1 MEIAIG
7 VIGGLSLFIFGMN
20 YMGIALQKTAG
31 SKLKQ
36 ILAAL
41 TSKRIMG
48 VFVGALVTV
57 IVQSSSATTVM
68 TVGFVNA
75 GLMNLNQAIGVIMGA
90 NIGTTV
96 TAQLVAFKLTD
107 IAPLI
112 IGLGMVLYLVSKK
125 KKKKDLAEIF
135 IGFGILFLGMSLMK
149 EAIEP
154 LENSQIFIDIISN
167 FNNPLIGI
175 LAGFGITA
183 LLQSSSAT
191 TGLLLA
197 VAGSGLITVEMAF
210 PIVFGQNIGTCVT
223 AMISSIGA
231 NKTAR
236 RAAVMHLLFNVI
248 GTAVFLIILRKPIEM
263 LVFKISPTGIE
274 RQIANA
280 HTLFNIINVAIMYP
294 FAGLLVKASQNI
306 IRGEDIAEIG
316 KLKYIDERLIATP
329 SIALTQASK
338 EVLSMGKL
346 VERQFM
352 TAEDALINKDES
364 LAMEVFEIEQQ
375 VNDLN
380 KGILEF
386 LVKVNKASLT
396 NAEKDIVST
405 IMNVINDIERV
416 GDHSDNIGE
425 LAIYSV
431 ENNIVFSDKAKGE
444 LKEMFSLSHEMYKVA
459 LKTFKTANYE
469 TGLEVLKKENVL
481 NKMEKEMRD
490 NHIGRLNKNVCLP
503 NSGIVFLDCI
513 SNLERVG
520 DHSTNIA
527 QMIISVVNKMNYSEL
542 EEIKSR
548 NEEA

>member
-41 TSKRIMG
+41 TNKRIMG
-48 VFVGALVTV
+48 VFVGAVVTM

-96 TAQLVAFKLTD
+96 TAQLVAFKLTEA
-107 IAPLI
+107 APLI
-112 IGLGMVLYLVSKK
+112 IGAGMVLYLVSKK
-125 KKKKDLAEIF
+125 KKRKDIAEIF
-135 IGFGILFLGMSLMK
+135 IGFGILFLGMALMK

-154 LENSQIFIDIISN
+154 LEDSQIFIDIISN
-167 FNNPLIGI
+167 FNNPFIGI

-236 RAAVMHLLFNVI
+236 RAAVMHLLFNLI
-248 GTAVFLIILRKPIEM
+248 GTAIFLIVLRKPVQT
-263 LVFKISPTGIE
+263 LVFMITPTGIE

-294 FAGLLVKASQNI
+294 FANQIVKASKKI
-306 IRGEDIAEIG
+306 IRGEDMPKVG
-316 KLKYIDERLIATP
+316 QLKYIDNRLIATP

-346 VERQFM
+346 VEKQFV
-352 TAEDALINKDES
+352 TAQDALLNRDES
-364 LAMEVFEIEQQ
+364 LALEVFDIEKR
-375 VNDLN
+375 VNDIN
-380 KGILEF
+380 RGILEF

-396 NAEKDIVST
+396 NTEKDIVST

-416 GDHSDNIGE
+416 GDHADNIGE
-425 LAIYSV
+425 LAIYNV
-431 ENNIVFSDKAKGE
+431 ENDVTFSEKAKNE
-444 LKEMFSLSHEMYKVA
+444 LKEMFDLAHDMYKTS
-459 LKTFKTANYE
+459 LLSFKTANYE
-469 TGLEVLKKENVL
+469 IGLEVLKKESTL
-481 NKMEKEMRD
+481 NKMEKEHRR
-490 NHIGRLNKNVCLP
+490 NHIDRLNENICLP
-503 NSGIVFLDCI
+503 QSGIIFLDCI

-527 QMIISVVNKMNYSEL
+527 QLIINVVNKMNYSDL
-542 EEIKSR
+542 EELRES
-548 NEEA
+548 EE

>member
-96 TAQLVAFKLTD
+96 TAQLVAFKLTE

-112 IGLGMVLYLVSKK
+112 IGAGMVLYLVSKK

-135 IGFGILFLGMSLMK
+135 IGFGILFLGMALMK

-154 LENSQIFIDIISN
+154 LQNSQIFVDIISN
-167 FNNPLIGI
+167 FKNPFIGI

-236 RAAVMHLLFNVI
+236 RAAVMHLLFNLV
-248 GTAVFLIILRKPIEM
+248 GTLIFLIFLRKPVET
-263 LVFKISPTGIE
+263 LVFMITPTGIE

-280 HTLFNIINVAIMYP
+280 HTLFNIINVVIMYP
-294 FAGLLVKASQNI
+294 FANLIVKASKKI
-306 IRGEDIAEIG
+306 IKGEDIPKLG
-316 KLKYIDERLIATP
+316 QLKYIDNRLIATP

-346 VERQFM
+346 VEKQFV
-352 TAEDALINKDES
+352 TAEDALINNDEA
-364 LAMEVFEIEQQ
+364 LAMEVFDMEKRI
-375 VNDLN
+375 NDLN
-380 KGILEF
+380 RGILEF

-396 NAEKDIVST
+396 NSEKDIVST
-405 IMNVINDIERV
+405 IMNIINDIERV
-416 GDHSDNIGE
+416 GDHADNIGE
-425 LAIYSV
+425 LAIYNV
-431 ENNIVFSDKAKGE
+431 ENDVVFSVKAKNE
-444 LKEMFSLSHEMYKVA
+444 LKEMFGLAHDMYKTS
-459 LKTFKTANYE
+459 LLSFKTADYE
-469 TGLEVLKKENVL
+469 IALDVLKKENIL
-481 NKMEKEMRD
+481 NKMEKEHRK
-490 NHIGRLNKNVCLP
+490 NHIGRLNQNICLP
-503 NSGIVFLDCI
+503 QSGIIFLDCI

-520 DHSTNIA
+520 DHSTNMA
-527 QMIISVVNKMNYSEL
+527 QLIINVVNKINYSDL
-542 EEIKSR
+542 EELRES
-548 NEEA
+548 EE

>member
-7 VIGGLSLFIFGMN
+7 VIGGLSLFIFGMT
-20 YMGIALQKTAG
+20 YMGNALQKTAG

-41 TSKRIMG
+41 TNKRIMG
-48 VFVGALVTV
+48 VFVGAVVTM

-107 IAPLI
+107 AAPLI
-112 IGLGMVLYLVSKK
+112 IGAGMVLYLIGKK
-125 KKKKDLAEIF
+125 KKTKDVAEIF
-135 IGFGILFLGMSLMK
+135 IGFGILFLGMALMK

-154 LENSQIFIDIISN
+154 LEESQIFIDILSN

-210 PIVFGQNIGTCVT
+210 PIIFGQNIGTCVT

-236 RAAVMHLLFNVI
+236 RAAVMHLLFNLI
-248 GTAVFLIILRKPIEM
+248 GTAIFLIVLRKPVES
-263 LVFKISPTGIE
+263 LVFMITPTGIE

-280 HTLFNIINVAIMYP
+280 HTLFNVINVAIMYP
-294 FAGLLVKASQNI
+294 FANQIVKASKRI
-306 IRGEDIAEIG
+306 IRGEDIPKVG
-316 KLKYIDERLIATP
+316 QLKYIDNRLIATP

-346 VERQFM
+346 VEKQFV
-352 TAEDALINKDES
+352 TAEDALLNGDES
-364 LAMEVFEIEQQ
+364 LALEVFDMEKRI
-375 VNDLN
+375 NDLN
-380 KGILEF
+380 RGILEF

-416 GDHSDNIGE
+416 GDHADNIGE
-425 LAIYSV
+425 LAIYNI
-431 ENNIVFSDKAKGE
+431 ENEVGFSEKAKSE
-444 LKEMFSLSHEMYKVA
+444 LKEMFDLAHDMYKTS
-459 LKTFKTANYE
+459 LLSFKTANYE
-469 TGLEVLKKENVL
+469 IGLEVLKKENLL
-481 NKMEKEMRD
+481 NKMEKEHRS
-490 NHIGRLNKNVCLP
+490 NHIDRLNENICLP
-503 NSGIVFLDCI
+503 QSGIIFLDCI
-513 SNLERVG
+513 SNLERIG

-527 QMIISVVNKMNYSEL
+527 QLIINVVNKMNYSDL
-542 EEIKSR
+542 EELRES
-548 NEEA
+548 EE

>member
-41 TSKRIMG
+41 TNKRIMG
-48 VFVGALVTV
+48 VFVGAVVTM

-96 TAQLVAFKLTD
+96 TAQLVAFKLTEA
-107 IAPLI
+107 APLI
-112 IGLGMVLYLVSKK
+112 IGAGMALYLISKK
-125 KKKKDLAEIF
+125 KKRKDLAEIF
-135 IGFGILFLGMSLMK
+135 IGFGILFLGMALMK

-154 LENSQIFIDIISN
+154 LEESQIFIDIISN
-167 FNNPLIGI
+167 FKNPLIGI

-236 RAAVMHLLFNVI
+236 RAAVMHLLFNLI
-248 GTAVFLIILRKPIEM
+248 GTAIFLVLLRKPVET
-263 LVFKISPTGIE
+263 LVFMITPTGIE

-294 FAGLLVKASQNI
+294 FANQIVKASKKI
-306 IRGEDIAEIG
+306 IRGEDLPKVG
-316 KLKYIDERLIATP
+316 QLKYIDNRLIATP

-346 VERQFM
+346 VEKQFV
-352 TAEDALINKDES
+352 TAQDALINGDES
-364 LAMEVFEIEQQ
+364 LALEVFDIEKR

-380 KGILEF
+380 RGILEF

-416 GDHSDNIGE
+416 GDHADNIGE
-425 LAIYSV
+425 LAIYNV
-431 ENNIVFSDKAKGE
+431 ENEVTFSEKAKNE
-444 LKEMFSLSHEMYKVA
+444 LKEMFDLAHDMYKTS
-459 LKTFKTANYE
+459 LLSFKTANYE
-469 TGLEVLKKENVL
+469 IGLEVLKKESTL
-481 NKMEKEMRD
+481 NKMEKEHRS
-490 NHIGRLNKNVCLP
+490 NHIDRLNDNICLP
-503 NSGIVFLDCI
+503 QSGIIFLDCI

-527 QMIISVVNKMNYSEL
+527 QLIINVVNKMNYSDL
-542 EEIKSR
+542 EELRES
-548 NEEA
+548 EE

>member
-7 VIGGLSLFIFGMN
+7 VIGGLSLFIFGMT
-20 YMGIALQKTAG
+20 YMGNALQKTAG

-41 TSKRIMG
+41 TNKRIMG
-48 VFVGALVTV
+48 VFVGAVVTM

-107 IAPLI
+107 AAPLI
-112 IGLGMVLYLVSKK
+112 IGAGMVLYLIGKK
-125 KKKKDLAEIF
+125 KKTKDVAEIF
-135 IGFGILFLGMSLMK
+135 IGFGILFLGMALMK

-154 LENSQIFIDIISN
+154 LEESQIFIDILSN

-210 PIVFGQNIGTCVT
+210 PIIFGQNIGTCVT

-236 RAAVMHLLFNVI
+236 RAAVMHLLFNLI
-248 GTAVFLIILRKPIEM
+248 GTAIFLIVLRKPVES
-263 LVFKISPTGIE
+263 LVFMITPTGIE

-280 HTLFNIINVAIMYP
+280 HTLFNVINVAIMYP
-294 FAGLLVKASQNI
+294 FANQIVKASKRI
-306 IRGEDIAEIG
+306 IRGEDLPKEG
-316 KLKYIDERLIATP
+316 QLKYIDNRLIATP

-346 VERQFM
+346 VEKQFV
-352 TAEDALINKDES
+352 TAEDALLNGDES
-364 LAMEVFEIEQQ
+364 LALEVFEMEKRI
-375 VNDLN
+375 NDLN
-380 KGILEF
+380 RGILEF

-416 GDHSDNIGE
+416 GDHADNIGE
-425 LAIYSV
+425 LAIYNV
-431 ENNIVFSDKAKGE
+431 ENEVGFSEKAKSE
-444 LKEMFSLSHEMYKVA
+444 LKEMFDLAHDMYKTS
-459 LKTFKTANYE
+459 LLSFKTANYE
-469 TGLEVLKKENVL
+469 IGLEVLKKENLL
-481 NKMEKEMRD
+481 NKMEKEHRS
-490 NHIGRLNKNVCLP
+490 NHIDRLNENICLP
-503 NSGIVFLDCI
+503 QSGIIFLDCI
-513 SNLERVG
+513 SNLERIG

-527 QMIISVVNKMNYSEL
+527 QLIINVVNKMNYSDL
-542 EEIKSR
+542 EELRES
-548 NEEA
+548 EE

>member
-7 VIGGLSLFIFGMN
+7 VIGGLSLFIFGMT
-20 YMGIALQKTAG
+20 YMGNALQKTAG

-41 TSKRIMG
+41 TNKRIMG
-48 VFVGALVTV
+48 VFVGAVVTM

-90 NIGTTV
+90 NIGTTI
-96 TAQLVAFKLTD
+96 TAQLVAFKLTEA
-107 IAPLI
+107 APLI
-112 IGLGMVLYLVSKK
+112 IAAGMTLYLISKK
-125 KKKKDLAEIF
+125 KKRKDLAEIF
-135 IGFGILFLGMSLMK
+135 IGFGILFLGMALMK

-154 LENSQIFIDIISN
+154 LEESQIFIDIISN

-197 VAGSGLITVEMAF
+197 VAGSGLITVDMAF
-210 PIVFGQNIGTCVT
+210 PIIFGQNIGTCVT

-236 RAAVMHLLFNVI
+236 RAAVMHLLFNLI
-248 GTAVFLIILRKPIEM
+248 GTAIFLIVLRKPVET
-263 LVFKISPTGIE
+263 LVFMITPTGIE

-294 FAGLLVKASQNI
+294 FANQIVKASKKI
-306 IRGEDIAEIG
+306 IRGEDLPKVGE
-316 KLKYIDERLIATP
+316 LKYIDSRLIATP

-346 VERQFM
+346 VEKQFV
-352 TAEDALINKDES
+352 TAEDALLNGDET
-364 LAMEVFEIEQQ
+364 LALEVFDMEKRI
-375 VNDLN
+375 NDLN
-380 KGILEF
+380 RGILEF

-396 NAEKDIVST
+396 NSEKDVVST

-416 GDHSDNIGE
+416 GDHADNIGE
-425 LAIYSV
+425 LAMYNV
-431 ENNIVFSDKAKGE
+431 ENDVVFSEKAKNE
-444 LKEMFSLSHEMYKVA
+444 LKEMFDLAHDMYKTS
-459 LKTFKTANYE
+459 LLSFKTANYE
-469 TGLEVLKKENVL
+469 IGLEVLKKESTL
-481 NKMEKEMRD
+481 NKMEKEHRS
-490 NHIGRLNKNVCLP
+490 NHIDRLNQNICLP
-503 NSGIVFLDCI
+503 QSGIIFLDCI

-527 QMIISVVNKMNYSEL
+527 ELIINVVNKMNYSDL
-542 EEIKSR
+542 EELRES
-548 NEEA
+548 EE

>member
-112 IGLGMVLYLVSKK
+112 IGIGMVLYLVSKK

-135 IGFGILFLGMSLMK
+135 IGFGILFLGMALMK

-154 LENSQIFIDIISN
+154 LQNSQIFVDIISN
-167 FNNPLIGI
+167 FKNPFIGI

-236 RAAVMHLLFNVI
+236 RAAVMHLLFNLVGTVI
-248 GTAVFLIILRKPIEM
+248 FLIFLRKPVET
-263 LVFKISPTGIE
+263 LVFMITPSGIE

-280 HTLFNIINVAIMYP
+280 HTLFNIINVVIMYP
-294 FAGLLVKASQNI
+294 FANLIVKASKKI
-306 IRGEDIAEIG
+306 IKGEDIPKLG
-316 KLKYIDERLIATP
+316 QLKYIDNRLIATP

-346 VERQFM
+346 VEKQFV
-352 TAEDALINKDES
+352 TAEDALINNDEA
-364 LAMEVFEIEQQ
+364 LAMEVFEMEKRI
-375 VNDLN
+375 NDLN
-380 KGILEF
+380 RSILEF

-396 NAEKDIVST
+396 NSEKDVVST

-416 GDHSDNIGE
+416 GDHADNIGE
-425 LAIYSV
+425 LAIYNV
-431 ENNIVFSDKAKGE
+431 ENDVSFSVKAKNE
-444 LKEMFSLSHEMYKVA
+444 LKEMFDLAHEMYKTS
-459 LKTFKTANYE
+459 LLSFKTADYE
-469 TGLEVLKKENVL
+469 IALDVLKKENIL
-481 NKMEKEMRD
+481 NKMEKEHRK
-490 NHIGRLNKNVCLP
+490 NHIGRLNQNICLP
-503 NSGIVFLDCI
+503 QSGIIFLDCI

-520 DHSTNIA
+520 DHSTNMA
-527 QMIISVVNKMNYSEL
+527 QLIINVVNKINYSDL
-542 EEIKSR
+542 EELRES
-548 NEEA
+548 EE

>member
-7 VIGGLSLFIFGMN
+7 VIGGLSLFIFGMT
-20 YMGIALQKTAG
+20 YMGNALQKTAG

-41 TSKRIMG
+41 TNKRIMG
-48 VFVGALVTV
+48 VFVGAVVTM

-107 IAPLI
+107 AAPLI
-112 IGLGMVLYLVSKK
+112 IGAGMVLYLIGKK
-125 KKKKDLAEIF
+125 KKTKDVAEIF
-135 IGFGILFLGMSLMK
+135 IGFGILFLGMALMK

-154 LENSQIFIDIISN
+154 LEESQIFIDILSN

-210 PIVFGQNIGTCVT
+210 AIIFGQNIGTCVT

-236 RAAVMHLLFNVI
+236 RAAVMHLLFNLI
-248 GTAVFLIILRKPIEM
+248 GTAIFLIVLRKPVES
-263 LVFKISPTGIE
+263 LVFMITPTGIE

-280 HTLFNIINVAIMYP
+280 HTLFNVINVAIMYP
-294 FAGLLVKASQNI
+294 FANQIVKASKRI
-306 IRGEDIAEIG
+306 IRGEDLPKEG
-316 KLKYIDERLIATP
+316 QLKYIDNRLIATP

-346 VERQFM
+346 VEKQFV
-352 TAEDALINKDES
+352 TAEDALLNGDES
-364 LAMEVFEIEQQ
+364 LALEVFEMEKRI
-375 VNDLN
+375 NDLN
-380 KGILEF
+380 RGILEF

-416 GDHSDNIGE
+416 GDHADNIGE
-425 LAIYSV
+425 LAIYNV
-431 ENNIVFSDKAKGE
+431 ENEVGFSEKAKSE
-444 LKEMFSLSHEMYKVA
+444 LKEMFDLAHDMYKTS
-459 LKTFKTANYE
+459 LLSFKTANYE
-469 TGLEVLKKENVL
+469 IGLEVLKKENLL
-481 NKMEKEMRD
+481 NKMEKEHRS
-490 NHIGRLNKNVCLP
+490 NHIDRLNENICLP
-503 NSGIVFLDCI
+503 QSGIIFLDCI
-513 SNLERVG
+513 SNLERIG

-527 QMIISVVNKMNYSEL
+527 QLIINVVNKMNYSDL
-542 EEIKSR
+542 EELRES
-548 NEEA
+548 EE

>member
-41 TSKRIMG
+41 TNKRIMG
-48 VFVGALVTV
+48 VFVGAVVTM

-112 IGLGMVLYLVSKK
+112 IGVGMVLYLVSKK

-231 NKTAR
+231 SKTAR
-236 RAAVMHLLFNVI
+236 RAAVMHLLFNLV
-248 GTAVFLIILRKPIEM
+248 GTALFLIFLRKPVET
-263 LVFKISPTGIE
+263 LVFMITPAGIE

-280 HTLFNIINVAIMYP
+280 HTLFNIVNVVIMYP
-294 FAGLLVKASQNI
+294 FANLIVKASKRI
-306 IRGEDIAEIG
+306 IKGEDVPKLG
-316 KLKYIDERLIATP
+316 QLKYIDNRLIATP

-346 VERQFM
+346 VEKQFV
-352 TAEDALINKDES
+352 TAEDALINNDEE
-364 LAMEVFEIEQQ
+364 LAMEVFDMEKRI
-375 VNDLN
+375 NDLN
-380 KGILEF
+380 RGILEF

-396 NAEKDIVST
+396 NSEKDVVST

-416 GDHSDNIGE
+416 GDHADNIGE
-425 LAIYSV
+425 LAIYNV
-431 ENNIVFSDKAKGE
+431 ENDVSFSDRAKNE
-444 LKEMFSLSHEMYKVA
+444 LKEMFGLAHDMYKTS
-459 LKTFKTANYE
+459 LLSFKTANYE
-469 TGLEVLKKENVL
+469 IALEVLKKENTL
-481 NKMEKEMRD
+481 NKMEKEHRK
-490 NHIGRLNKNVCLP
+490 NHIGRLNENICLP
-503 NSGIVFLDCI
+503 QSGIIFLDCI

-520 DHSTNIA
+520 DHSTNMA
-527 QMIISVVNKMNYSEL
+527 QLIINVVNKINYSDL
-542 EEIKSR
+542 EELRES
-548 NEEA
+548 EE

>member
-41 TSKRIMG
+41 TNKRIMG
-48 VFVGALVTV
+48 VFVGAVVTM

-112 IGLGMVLYLVSKK
+112 IGVGMVLYLVSKK

-236 RAAVMHLLFNVI
+236 RAAVMHLLFNLV
-248 GTAVFLIILRKPIEM
+248 GTALFLIFLRKPVET
-263 LVFKISPTGIE
+263 LVFMITPAGIE

-280 HTLFNIINVAIMYP
+280 HTLFNIVNVVIMYP
-294 FAGLLVKASQNI
+294 FANLIVKASKRI
-306 IRGEDIAEIG
+306 IKGEDVPKLG
-316 KLKYIDERLIATP
+316 QLKYIDNRLIATP

-346 VERQFM
+346 VEKQFV
-352 TAEDALINKDES
+352 TAEDALINNDEE
-364 LAMEVFEIEQQ
+364 LAMEVFDMEKRI
-375 VNDLN
+375 NDLN
-380 KGILEF
+380 RGILEF

-396 NAEKDIVST
+396 NSEKDIVST

-416 GDHSDNIGE
+416 GDHADNIGE
-425 LAIYSV
+425 LAIYNV
-431 ENNIVFSDKAKGE
+431 ENDVSFSDRAKNE
-444 LKEMFSLSHEMYKVA
+444 LKEMFGLAHDMYKTS
-459 LKTFKTANYE
+459 LLSFKTANYE
-469 TGLEVLKKENVL
+469 IALEVLKKENTL
-481 NKMEKEMRD
+481 NKMEKEHRK
-490 NHIGRLNKNVCLP
+490 NHIGRLNENICLP
-503 NSGIVFLDCI
+503 QSGIIFLDCI

-520 DHSTNIA
+520 DHSTNMA
-527 QMIISVVNKMNYSEL
+527 QLIINVVNKINYSDL
-542 EEIKSR
+542 EELRES
-548 NEEA
+548 EE

>member
-7 VIGGLSLFIFGMN
+7 VIGGLSLFIFGMT
-20 YMGIALQKTAG
+20 YMGNALQKTAG
-31 SKLKQ
+31 SKLKN

-41 TSKRIMG
+41 TNKRIMG
-48 VFVGALVTV
+48 VFVGAVVTM

-107 IAPLI
+107 AAPLI
-112 IGLGMVLYLVSKK
+112 IGAGMVLYLIGKK
-125 KKKKDLAEIF
+125 KKTKDVAEIF
-135 IGFGILFLGMSLMK
+135 IGFGILFLGMALMK

-154 LENSQIFIDIISN
+154 LEESQIFIDILSN

-210 PIVFGQNIGTCVT
+210 PIIFGQNIGTCVT

-236 RAAVMHLLFNVI
+236 RAAVMHLLFNLI
-248 GTAVFLIILRKPIEM
+248 GTAIFLIVLRKPVEN
-263 LVFKISPTGIE
+263 LVFMITPTGIE

-280 HTLFNIINVAIMYP
+280 HTLFNVINVAIMYP
-294 FAGLLVKASQNI
+294 FANQIVKASKRI
-306 IRGEDIAEIG
+306 IRGEDLPKEG
-316 KLKYIDERLIATP
+316 QLKYIDNRLIATP

-346 VERQFM
+346 VEKQFV
-352 TAEDALINKDES
+352 TAEDALLNGDES
-364 LAMEVFEIEQQ
+364 LALEVFEMEKRI
-375 VNDLN
+375 NDLN
-380 KGILEF
+380 RGILEF

-416 GDHSDNIGE
+416 GDHADNIGE
-425 LAIYSV
+425 LAIYNV
-431 ENNIVFSDKAKGE
+431 ENEVGFSEKAKSE
-444 LKEMFSLSHEMYKVA
+444 LKEMFDLAHDMYKTS
-459 LKTFKTANYE
+459 LLSFKTANYE
-469 TGLEVLKKENVL
+469 IGLEVLKKENLL
-481 NKMEKEMRD
+481 NKMEKEHRS
-490 NHIGRLNKNVCLP
+490 NHIDRLNENICLP
-503 NSGIVFLDCI
+503 QSGIIFLDCI
-513 SNLERVG
+513 SNLERIG

-527 QMIISVVNKMNYSEL
+527 QLIINVVNKMNYSDL
-542 EEIKSR
+542 EELRES
-548 NEEA
+548 EE

>member
-7 VIGGLSLFIFGMN
+7 VIGGLSLFIFGMT
-20 YMGIALQKTAG
+20 YMGNALQKTAG

-41 TSKRIMG
+41 TNKRIMG
-48 VFVGALVTV
+48 VFVGAVVTM

-107 IAPLI
+107 AAPLI
-112 IGLGMVLYLVSKK
+112 IGAGMVLYLIGKK
-125 KKKKDLAEIF
+125 KKTKDVAEIF
-135 IGFGILFLGMSLMK
+135 IGFGILFLGMALMK

-154 LENSQIFIDIISN
+154 LEESQIFIDILSN

-210 PIVFGQNIGTCVT
+210 PIIFGQNIGTCVT

-236 RAAVMHLLFNVI
+236 RAAVMHLLFNLI
-248 GTAVFLIILRKPIEM
+248 GTAIFLIVLRKPVES
-263 LVFKISPTGIE
+263 LVFMITPTGIE

-280 HTLFNIINVAIMYP
+280 HTLFNVINVAIMYP
-294 FAGLLVKASQNI
+294 FANQIVKASKRI
-306 IRGEDIAEIG
+306 IRGEDLPKEG
-316 KLKYIDERLIATP
+316 QLKYIDNRLIATP

-346 VERQFM
+346 VEKQFV
-352 TAEDALINKDES
+352 TAEDALLNGDES
-364 LAMEVFEIEQQ
+364 LALEVFEMEKRI
-375 VNDLN
+375 NDLN
-380 KGILEF
+380 RGILEF

-416 GDHSDNIGE
+416 GDHADNIGE
-425 LAIYSV
+425 LAIYNV
-431 ENNIVFSDKAKGE
+431 ENEVGFSEKAKSE
-444 LKEMFSLSHEMYKVA
+444 LKEMFDLAHDMYKTS
-459 LKTFKTANYE
+459 LLSFKTANYE
-469 TGLEVLKKENVL
+469 IGLEVLKKENLL
-481 NKMEKEMRD
+481 NKMEKEHRS
-490 NHIGRLNKNVCLP
+490 NHIDRLNENICLP
-503 NSGIVFLDCI
+503 QSGIIFLDCI
-513 SNLERVG
+513 SNLERIG
-520 DHSTNIA
+520 DHSTNVA
-527 QMIISVVNKMNYSEL
+527 QLIINVVNKMNYSDL
-542 EEIKSR
+542 EELRES
-548 NEEA
+548 EE

>member
-7 VIGGLSLFIFGMN
+7 VIGGLSLFIFGMT
-20 YMGIALQKTAG
+20 YMGNALQKTAG

-41 TSKRIMG
+41 TNKRIMG
-48 VFVGALVTV
+48 VFVGAVVTM

-107 IAPLI
+107 AAPLI
-112 IGLGMVLYLVSKK
+112 IGAGMVLYLIGKK
-125 KKKKDLAEIF
+125 KKTKDVAEIF
-135 IGFGILFLGMSLMK
+135 IGFGILFLGMALMK

-154 LENSQIFIDIISN
+154 LEESQIFIDILSN

-210 PIVFGQNIGTCVT
+210 PIIFGQNIGTCVT

-236 RAAVMHLLFNVI
+236 RAAVMHLLFNLI
-248 GTAVFLIILRKPIEM
+248 GTAIFLIVLRKPVESI
-263 LVFKISPTGIE
+263 VFMITPTGIE

-280 HTLFNIINVAIMYP
+280 HTLFNVINVAIMYP
-294 FAGLLVKASQNI
+294 FANQIVKASKRI
-306 IRGEDIAEIG
+306 IRGEDIPKVG
-316 KLKYIDERLIATP
+316 QLKYIDNRLIATP

-346 VERQFM
+346 VEKQFV
-352 TAEDALINKDES
+352 TAEDALLNGDES
-364 LAMEVFEIEQQ
+364 LALEVFDMEKRI
-375 VNDLN
+375 NDLN
-380 KGILEF
+380 RGILEF

-416 GDHSDNIGE
+416 GDHADNIGE
-425 LAIYSV
+425 LAIYNV
-431 ENNIVFSDKAKGE
+431 ENEVGFSEKAKSE
-444 LKEMFSLSHEMYKVA
+444 LKEMFDLAHDMYKTS
-459 LKTFKTANYE
+459 LLSFKTANYE
-469 TGLEVLKKENVL
+469 IGLEVLKKENLL
-481 NKMEKEMRD
+481 NKMEKEHRS
-490 NHIGRLNKNVCLP
+490 NHIDRLNENICLP
-503 NSGIVFLDCI
+503 QSGIIFLDCI
-513 SNLERVG
+513 SNLERIG

-527 QMIISVVNKMNYSEL
+527 QLIIRVVNKMNYSDL
-542 EEIKSR
+542 EELRES
-548 NEEA
+548 EE

>member
-7 VIGGLSLFIFGMN
+7 VIGGLSLFIFGMT
-20 YMGIALQKTAG
+20 YMGNALQKTAG

-41 TSKRIMG
+41 TNKRIMG
-48 VFVGALVTV
+48 VFVGAVVTM

-107 IAPLI
+107 AAPLI
-112 IGLGMVLYLVSKK
+112 IGAGMVLYLIGKK
-125 KKKKDLAEIF
+125 KKTKDVAEIF
-135 IGFGILFLGMSLMK
+135 IGFGILFLGMALMK

-154 LENSQIFIDIISN
+154 LEESQIFIDILSN

-210 PIVFGQNIGTCVT
+210 PIIFGQNIGTCVT

-236 RAAVMHLLFNVI
+236 RAAVMHLLFNLI
-248 GTAVFLIILRKPIEM
+248 GTAIFLIVLRKPVES
-263 LVFKISPTGIE
+263 LVFMITPTGIE

-280 HTLFNIINVAIMYP
+280 HTLFNVINVAIMYP
-294 FAGLLVKASQNI
+294 FANQIVKASKRI
-306 IRGEDIAEIG
+306 IRGEDIPKVG
-316 KLKYIDERLIATP
+316 QLKYIDNRLIATP

-346 VERQFM
+346 VEKQFV
-352 TAEDALINKDES
+352 TAEDALLNGDES
-364 LAMEVFEIEQQ
+364 LALEVFEMEKRI
-375 VNDLN
+375 NDLN
-380 KGILEF
+380 RGILEF

-416 GDHSDNIGE
+416 GDHADNIGE
-425 LAIYSV
+425 LAIYNI
-431 ENNIVFSDKAKGE
+431 ENEVGFSEKAKSE
-444 LKEMFSLSHEMYKVA
+444 LKEMFDLAHDMYKTS
-459 LKTFKTANYE
+459 LLSFKTANYE
-469 TGLEVLKKENVL
+469 IGLEVLKKENLL
-481 NKMEKEMRD
+481 NKMEKEHRS
-490 NHIGRLNKNVCLP
+490 NHIDRLNENICLP
-503 NSGIVFLDCI
+503 QSGIIFLDCI
-513 SNLERVG
+513 SNLERIG

-527 QMIISVVNKMNYSEL
+527 QLIINVVNKMNYSDL
-542 EEIKSR
+542 EELRES
-548 NEEA
+548 EE

>member
-7 VIGGLSLFIFGMN
+7 VIGGLSLFIFGMT
-20 YMGIALQKTAG
+20 YMGNALQKTAG

-41 TSKRIMG
+41 TNKRIMG
-48 VFVGALVTV
+48 VFVGAVVTM

-107 IAPLI
+107 AAPLI
-112 IGLGMVLYLVSKK
+112 IGAGMVLYLIGKK
-125 KKKKDLAEIF
+125 KKTKDVAEIF
-135 IGFGILFLGMSLMK
+135 IGFGILFLGMALMK

-154 LENSQIFIDIISN
+154 LEESQIFIDILSN

-210 PIVFGQNIGTCVT
+210 PIIFGQNIGTCVT

-236 RAAVMHLLFNVI
+236 RAAVMHLLFNLI
-248 GTAVFLIILRKPIEM
+248 GTAIFLIVLRKPVESLVFLIT
-263 LVFKISPTGIE
+263 PTGIE

-280 HTLFNIINVAIMYP
+280 HTLFNVINVAIMYP
-294 FAGLLVKASQNI
+294 FANQIVKASKRI
-306 IRGEDIAEIG
+306 IRGEDIPKVG
-316 KLKYIDERLIATP
+316 QLKYIDNRLIATP

-346 VERQFM
+346 VEKQFV
-352 TAEDALINKDES
+352 TAEDALLNGDES
-364 LAMEVFEIEQQ
+364 LALEVFDMEKRI
-375 VNDLN
+375 NDLN
-380 KGILEF
+380 RGILEF

-416 GDHSDNIGE
+416 GDHADNIGE
-425 LAIYSV
+425 LAIYNI
-431 ENNIVFSDKAKGE
+431 ENEVGFSEKAKSE
-444 LKEMFSLSHEMYKVA
+444 LKEMFDLAHDMYKTS
-459 LKTFKTANYE
+459 LLSFKTANYE
-469 TGLEVLKKENVL
+469 IGLEVLKKENLL
-481 NKMEKEMRD
+481 NKMEKEHRS
-490 NHIGRLNKNVCLP
+490 NHIDRLNENICLP
-503 NSGIVFLDCI
+503 QSGIIFLDCI
-513 SNLERVG
+513 SNLERIG

-527 QMIISVVNKMNYSEL
+527 QLIINVVNKMNYSDL
-542 EEIKSR
+542 EELRES
-548 NEEA
+548 EE

>member
-41 TSKRIMG
+41 TNKRIMG
-48 VFVGALVTV
+48 VFVGAVVTM

-231 NKTAR
+231 SKTAR
-236 RAAVMHLLFNVI
+236 RAAVMHLLFNLV
-248 GTAVFLIILRKPIEM
+248 GTALFLIFLRKPVET
-263 LVFKISPTGIE
+263 LVFMITPAGIE

-280 HTLFNIINVAIMYP
+280 HTLFNIVNVVIMYP
-294 FAGLLVKASQNI
+294 FANLIVKASKRI
-306 IRGEDIAEIG
+306 IKGEDAPKLG
-316 KLKYIDERLIATP
+316 QLKYIDNRLIATP

-346 VERQFM
+346 VEKQFV
-352 TAEDALINKDES
+352 TAEDALINNDEE
-364 LAMEVFEIEQQ
+364 LAMEVFDMEKRI
-375 VNDLN
+375 NDLN
-380 KGILEF
+380 RGILEF

-396 NAEKDIVST
+396 NSEKDVVST

-416 GDHSDNIGE
+416 GDHADNIGE
-425 LAIYSV
+425 LAIYNV
-431 ENNIVFSDKAKGE
+431 ENDVSFSDRAKNE
-444 LKEMFSLSHEMYKVA
+444 LKEMFGLAHDMYKTS
-459 LKTFKTANYE
+459 LLSFKTANYE
-469 TGLEVLKKENVL
+469 IALEVLKKENTL
-481 NKMEKEMRD
+481 NKMEKEHRK
-490 NHIGRLNKNVCLP
+490 NHIGRLNENICLP
-503 NSGIVFLDCI
+503 QSGIIFLDCI

-520 DHSTNIA
+520 DHSTNMA
-527 QMIISVVNKMNYSEL
+527 QLIINVVNKINYSDL
-542 EEIKSR
+542 EELRES
-548 NEEA
+548 EE

>member
-7 VIGGLSLFIFGMN
+7 VIGGLSLFIFGMT
-20 YMGIALQKTAG
+20 YMGNALQKTAG

-41 TSKRIMG
+41 TNKRIMG
-48 VFVGALVTV
+48 VFVGAVVTM

-107 IAPLI
+107 AAPLI
-112 IGLGMVLYLVSKK
+112 IGSGMVLFLIGKK
-125 KKKKDLAEIF
+125 KKTKDVAEIF
-135 IGFGILFLGMSLMK
+135 IGFGILFLGMALMK

-154 LENSQIFIDIISN
+154 LEESQIFIDILSN

-210 PIVFGQNIGTCVT
+210 PIIFGQNIGTCVT

-236 RAAVMHLLFNVI
+236 RAAVMHLLFNLI
-248 GTAVFLIILRKPIEM
+248 GTAIFLIVLRKPVESI
-263 LVFKISPTGIE
+263 VFMITPTGIE

-280 HTLFNIINVAIMYP
+280 HTLFNVINVAIMYP
-294 FAGLLVKASQNI
+294 FANQIVKASKRI
-306 IRGEDIAEIG
+306 IRGEDIPKVG
-316 KLKYIDERLIATP
+316 QLKYIDNRLIATP

-346 VERQFM
+346 VEKQFV
-352 TAEDALINKDES
+352 TAEDALLNGDES
-364 LAMEVFEIEQQ
+364 LALEVFDMEKRI
-375 VNDLN
+375 NDLN
-380 KGILEF
+380 RGILEF

-416 GDHSDNIGE
+416 GDHADNIGE
-425 LAIYSV
+425 LAIYNV
-431 ENNIVFSDKAKGE
+431 ENEVGFSEKAKSE
-444 LKEMFSLSHEMYKVA
+444 LKEMFDLAHDMYKTS
-459 LKTFKTANYE
+459 LLSFKTANYE
-469 TGLEVLKKENVL
+469 IGLEVLKKENLL
-481 NKMEKEMRD
+481 NKMEKEHRS
-490 NHIGRLNKNVCLP
+490 NHIDRLNENICLP
-503 NSGIVFLDCI
+503 QSGIIFLDCI
-513 SNLERVG
+513 SNLERIG

-527 QMIISVVNKMNYSEL
+527 QLIINVVNKMNYSDL
-542 EEIKSR
+542 EELRES
-548 NEEA
+548 EE

>member
-41 TSKRIMG
+41 TNKRIMG
-48 VFVGALVTV
+48 VFVGAVVTM

-112 IGLGMVLYLVSKK
+112 IGVGMVLYLVSKK

-236 RAAVMHLLFNVI
+236 RAAVMHLLFNLV
-248 GTAVFLIILRKPIEM
+248 GTALFLIFLRKPVET
-263 LVFKISPTGIE
+263 LVFMITPAGIE

-280 HTLFNIINVAIMYP
+280 HTLFNIVNVVIMYP
-294 FAGLLVKASQNI
+294 FANLIVKASKRI
-306 IRGEDIAEIG
+306 IKGEDVPKLG
-316 KLKYIDERLIATP
+316 QLKYIDNRLIATP

-346 VERQFM
+346 VEKQFV
-352 TAEDALINKDES
+352 TAEDALINNDEE
-364 LAMEVFEIEQQ
+364 LAMEVFDMEKRI
-375 VNDLN
+375 NDLN
-380 KGILEF
+380 RSILEF

-396 NAEKDIVST
+396 NSEKDIVST

-416 GDHSDNIGE
+416 GDHADNIGE
-425 LAIYSV
+425 LAIYNV
-431 ENNIVFSDKAKGE
+431 ENDVSFSDRAKNE
-444 LKEMFSLSHEMYKVA
+444 LKEMFGLAHDMYKTS
-459 LKTFKTANYE
+459 LLSFKTANYE
-469 TGLEVLKKENVL
+469 IALEVLKKENTL
-481 NKMEKEMRD
+481 NKMEKEHRK
-490 NHIGRLNKNVCLP
+490 NHIGRLNENICLP
-503 NSGIVFLDCI
+503 QSGIIFLDCI

-520 DHSTNIA
+520 DHSTNMA
-527 QMIISVVNKMNYSEL
+527 QLIINVVNKINYSDL
-542 EEIKSR
+542 EELRES
-548 NEEA
+548 EE

>member
-7 VIGGLSLFIFGMN
+7 VIGGLSLFIFGMT
-20 YMGIALQKTAG
+20 YMGNALQKTAG

-41 TSKRIMG
+41 TNKRIMG
-48 VFVGALVTV
+48 VFVGAVVTM

-107 IAPLI
+107 AAPLI
-112 IGLGMVLYLVSKK
+112 IGAGMVLYLIGKK
-125 KKKKDLAEIF
+125 KKTKDVAEIF
-135 IGFGILFLGMSLMK
+135 IGFGILFLGMALMK

-154 LENSQIFIDIISN
+154 LEESQIFIDILSN
-167 FNNPLIGI
+167 FNNPLVGI

-210 PIVFGQNIGTCVT
+210 PIIFGQNIGTCVT

-236 RAAVMHLLFNVI
+236 RAAVMHLLFNLI
-248 GTAVFLIILRKPIEM
+248 GTAIFLIVLRKPVEN
-263 LVFKISPTGIE
+263 LVFMITPTGIE

-280 HTLFNIINVAIMYP
+280 HTLFNVINVAIMYP
-294 FAGLLVKASQNI
+294 FANQIVKASKRI
-306 IRGEDIAEIG
+306 IRGEDLPKEG
-316 KLKYIDERLIATP
+316 QLKYIDNRLIATP

-346 VERQFM
+346 VEKQFV
-352 TAEDALINKDES
+352 TAEDALLNGDES
-364 LAMEVFEIEQQ
+364 LALEVFEMEKRI
-375 VNDLN
+375 NDLN
-380 KGILEF
+380 RGILEF

-416 GDHSDNIGE
+416 GDHADNIGE
-425 LAIYSV
+425 LAIYNV
-431 ENNIVFSDKAKGE
+431 ENEVGFSEKAKSE
-444 LKEMFSLSHEMYKVA
+444 LKEMFDLAHDMYKTS
-459 LKTFKTANYE
+459 LLSFKTANYE
-469 TGLEVLKKENVL
+469 IGLEVLKKENLL
-481 NKMEKEMRD
+481 NKMEKEHRS
-490 NHIGRLNKNVCLP
+490 NHIDRLNENICLP
-503 NSGIVFLDCI
+503 QSGIIFLDCI
-513 SNLERVG
+513 SNLERIG

-527 QMIISVVNKMNYSEL
+527 QLIINVVNKMNYSDL
-542 EEIKSR
+542 EELRES
-548 NEEA
+548 EE

>member
-7 VIGGLSLFIFGMN
+7 VIGGLSLFIFGMT
-20 YMGIALQKTAG
+20 YMGNALQKTAG

-41 TSKRIMG
+41 TNKRIMG
-48 VFVGALVTV
+48 VFVGAVVTM

-107 IAPLI
+107 AAPLI
-112 IGLGMVLYLVSKK
+112 IGAGMVLYLIGKK
-125 KKKKDLAEIF
+125 KKTKDVAEIF
-135 IGFGILFLGMSLMK
+135 IGFGILFLGMALMK

-154 LENSQIFIDIISN
+154 LEESQIFIDILSN

-210 PIVFGQNIGTCVT
+210 PIIFGQNIGTCVT

-236 RAAVMHLLFNVI
+236 RAAVMHLLFNLI
-248 GTAVFLIILRKPIEM
+248 GTAIFLIVLRKPVESI
-263 LVFKISPTGIE
+263 VFMITPTGIE

-280 HTLFNIINVAIMYP
+280 HTLFNVINVAIMYP
-294 FAGLLVKASQNI
+294 FANQIVKASKRI
-306 IRGEDIAEIG
+306 MRGEDIPKVG
-316 KLKYIDERLIATP
+316 QLKYIDNRLIATP

-346 VERQFM
+346 VEKQFV
-352 TAEDALINKDES
+352 TAEDALLNGDES
-364 LAMEVFEIEQQ
+364 LALEVFDMEKRI
-375 VNDLN
+375 NDLN
-380 KGILEF
+380 RGILEF

-416 GDHSDNIGE
+416 GDHADNIGE
-425 LAIYSV
+425 LAIYNV
-431 ENNIVFSDKAKGE
+431 ENEVGFSEKAKSE
-444 LKEMFSLSHEMYKVA
+444 LKEMFDLAHDMYKTS
-459 LKTFKTANYE
+459 LLSFKTANYE
-469 TGLEVLKKENVL
+469 IGLEVLKKENLL
-481 NKMEKEMRD
+481 NKMEKKHRS
-490 NHIGRLNKNVCLP
+490 NHIDRLNENICLP
-503 NSGIVFLDCI
+503 QSGIIFLDCI
-513 SNLERVG
+513 SNLERIG

-527 QMIISVVNKMNYSEL
+527 QLIINVVNKMNYSDL
-542 EEIKSR
+542 EELRES
-548 NEEA
+548 EE

>member
-7 VIGGLSLFIFGMN
+7 VIGGLSLFIFGMT
-20 YMGIALQKTAG
+20 YMGNALQKTAG

-41 TSKRIMG
+41 TNKRIMG
-48 VFVGALVTV
+48 VFVGAVVTM

-107 IAPLI
+107 AAPLI
-112 IGLGMVLYLVSKK
+112 IGAGMVLYLIGKK
-125 KKKKDLAEIF
+125 KKTKDVAEIF
-135 IGFGILFLGMSLMK
+135 IGFGILFLGMALMK

-154 LENSQIFIDIISN
+154 LEESQIFIDILSN

-210 PIVFGQNIGTCVT
+210 PIIFGQNIGTCVT

-236 RAAVMHLLFNVI
+236 RAAVMHLLFNLI
-248 GTAVFLIILRKPIEM
+248 GTAIFLIVLRKPVEN
-263 LVFKISPTGIE
+263 LVFMITPTGIE

-280 HTLFNIINVAIMYP
+280 HTLFNVINVAIMYP
-294 FAGLLVKASQNI
+294 FANQIVKASKRI
-306 IRGEDIAEIG
+306 IRGEDLPKEG
-316 KLKYIDERLIATP
+316 QLKYIDNRLIATP

-346 VERQFM
+346 VEKQFV
-352 TAEDALINKDES
+352 TAEDALLNGDES
-364 LAMEVFEIEQQ
+364 LALEVFEMEKRI
-375 VNDLN
+375 NDLN
-380 KGILEF
+380 RGILEF

-416 GDHSDNIGE
+416 GDHADNIGE
-425 LAIYSV
+425 LAIYNV
-431 ENNIVFSDKAKGE
+431 ENEVGFSEKAKSE
-444 LKEMFSLSHEMYKVA
+444 LKEMFDLAHDMYKTS
-459 LKTFKTANYE
+459 LLSFKTANYE
-469 TGLEVLKKENVL
+469 IGLEVLKKENLL
-481 NKMEKEMRD
+481 NKMEKEHRS
-490 NHIGRLNKNVCLP
+490 NHIDRLNENICLP
-503 NSGIVFLDCI
+503 QSGIIFLDCI
-513 SNLERVG
+513 SNLERIG

-527 QMIISVVNKMNYSEL
+527 QLIINVVNKMNYSDL
-542 EEIKSR
+542 EELRES
-548 NEEA
+548 EE

>member
-7 VIGGLSLFIFGMN
+7 VIGGLSLFIFGMT
-20 YMGIALQKTAG
+20 YMGNALQKTAG
-31 SKLKQ
+31 SKLKR
-36 ILAAL
+36 ILEAL
-41 TSKRIMG
+41 TNRRIMG
-48 VFVGALVTV
+48 VFVGAVVTM

-90 NIGTTV
+90 NIGTTI
-96 TAQLVAFKLTD
+96 TAQLVAFKLTEA
-107 IAPLI
+107 APLI
-112 IGLGMVLYLVSKK
+112 IAAGMTLYLISKK
-125 KKKKDLAEIF
+125 KKRKDLAEIF
-135 IGFGILFLGMSLMK
+135 IGFGILFLGMALMK

-154 LENSQIFIDIISN
+154 LEDSQMFIDILSN
-167 FNNPLIGI
+167 FKNPFIGI

-210 PIVFGQNIGTCVT
+210 PIIFGQNIGTCVT

-236 RAAVMHLLFNVI
+236 RAAVMHLLFNLI
-248 GTAVFLIILRKPIEM
+248 GTAIFLIVLRKPVET
-263 LVFKISPTGIE
+263 LVFMITPTGIE

-294 FAGLLVKASQNI
+294 FANQIVKASKKI
-306 IRGEDIAEIG
+306 IRGEDMPKEG
-316 KLKYIDERLIATP
+316 QLKYIDSRLIATP

-346 VERQFM
+346 VEKQFV
-352 TAEDALINKDES
+352 TAQDALLNSDES
-364 LAMEVFEIEQQ
+364 LALEVFDIEKRI
-375 VNDLN
+375 NDLN
-380 KGILEF
+380 RGILEF

-416 GDHSDNIGE
+416 GDHADNIGE
-425 LAIYSV
+425 LAIYNV
-431 ENNIVFSDKAKGE
+431 ENDVTFSEKAKNE
-444 LKEMFSLSHEMYKVA
+444 LKEMFDLAHDMYKTS
-459 LKTFKTANYE
+459 LLSFKTANYE
-469 TGLEVLKKENVL
+469 IGLEVLKKESTL
-481 NKMEKEMRD
+481 NKMEKEHRR
-490 NHIGRLNKNVCLP
+490 NHIDRLNENICLP
-503 NSGIVFLDCI
+503 QSGIIFLDCI

-527 QMIISVVNKMNYSEL
+527 QLIINVVNKMNYSDL
-542 EEIKSR
+542 EELRES
-548 NEEA
+548 EE

>member
-112 IGLGMVLYLVSKK
+112 IGIGMVLYLVSKK

-135 IGFGILFLGMSLMK
+135 IGFGILFLGMALMK

-154 LENSQIFIDIISN
+154 LQNSQIFVDIISN
-167 FNNPLIGI
+167 FKNPFIGI

-236 RAAVMHLLFNVI
+236 RAAVMHLLFNLVGTVI
-248 GTAVFLIILRKPIEM
+248 FLIFLRKPVET
-263 LVFKISPTGIE
+263 LVFMITPSGIE

-280 HTLFNIINVAIMYP
+280 HTLFNIINVVIMYP
-294 FAGLLVKASQNI
+294 FANLIVKASKKI
-306 IRGEDIAEIG
+306 IKGEDIPKLG
-316 KLKYIDERLIATP
+316 QLKYIDNRLIATP

-346 VERQFM
+346 VEKQFV
-352 TAEDALINKDES
+352 TAEDALINNDEA
-364 LAMEVFEIEQQ
+364 LAMEVFEMEKRI
-375 VNDLN
+375 NDLN
-380 KGILEF
+380 RSILEF

-396 NAEKDIVST
+396 NSEKDVVST

-416 GDHSDNIGE
+416 GDHADNIGE
-425 LAIYSV
+425 LAIYNV
-431 ENNIVFSDKAKGE
+431 ENDVSFSVKAKNE
-444 LKEMFSLSHEMYKVA
+444 LKEMFDLAHDMYKTS
-459 LKTFKTANYE
+459 LLSFKTADYE
-469 TGLEVLKKENVL
+469 IALDVLKKENIL
-481 NKMEKEMRD
+481 NKMEKEHRK
-490 NHIGRLNKNVCLP
+490 NHIGRLNQNICLP
-503 NSGIVFLDCI
+503 QSGIIFLDCI

-527 QMIISVVNKMNYSEL
+527 ELIINVVNKMNYSDL
-542 EEIKSR
+542 EELRES
-548 NEEA
+548 EE

>member
-7 VIGGLSLFIFGMN
+7 VIGGLSLFIFGMT
-20 YMGIALQKTAG
+20 YMGNALQKTAG

-41 TSKRIMG
+41 TNKRIMG
-48 VFVGALVTV
+48 VFVGAVVTM

-107 IAPLI
+107 AAPLI
-112 IGLGMVLYLVSKK
+112 IGAGMVLYLIGKK
-125 KKKKDLAEIF
+125 KKTKDVAEIF
-135 IGFGILFLGMSLMK
+135 IGFGILFLGMALMK

-154 LENSQIFIDIISN
+154 LEESQIFIDILSN

-210 PIVFGQNIGTCVT
+210 PIIFGQNIGTCVT

-236 RAAVMHLLFNVI
+236 RAAVMHLLFNLI
-248 GTAVFLIILRKPIEM
+248 GTAIFLIVLRKPVES
-263 LVFKISPTGIE
+263 LVFMITPTGIE

-280 HTLFNIINVAIMYP
+280 HTLFNVINVAIMYP
-294 FAGLLVKASQNI
+294 FANQIVKASKRI
-306 IRGEDIAEIG
+306 IRGEDIPKVG
-316 KLKYIDERLIATP
+316 QLKYIDNRLIATP

-346 VERQFM
+346 VEKQFV
-352 TAEDALINKDES
+352 TAEDALLNGDES
-364 LAMEVFEIEQQ
+364 LALEVFDMEKRI
-375 VNDLN
+375 NDLN
-380 KGILEF
+380 RGILEF

-416 GDHSDNIGE
+416 GDHADNIGE
-425 LAIYSV
+425 LAIYNV
-431 ENNIVFSDKAKGE
+431 ENEVGFSEKAKSE
-444 LKEMFSLSHEMYKVA
+444 LKEMFDLAHDMYKTS
-459 LKTFKTANYE
+459 LLSFKTANYE
-469 TGLEVLKKENVL
+469 IGLEVLKKENLL
-481 NKMEKEMRD
+481 NKMEKEHRS
-490 NHIGRLNKNVCLP
+490 NHIDRLNENICLP
-503 NSGIVFLDCI
+503 QSGIIFLDCI
-513 SNLERVG
+513 SNLERIG

-527 QMIISVVNKMNYSEL
+527 QLIINVVNKMNYSDL
-542 EEIKSR
+542 EELRES
-548 NEEA
+548 EE

>member
-7 VIGGLSLFIFGMN
+7 IIGGLSLFIFGMT
-20 YMGIALQKTAG
+20 YMGNALQKAAG

-41 TSKRIMG
+41 TNKRIVG
-48 VFVGALVTV
+48 VAVGAVVTM

-90 NIGTTV
+90 NIGTTI

-112 IGLGMVLYLVSKK
+112 IGIGMVIYLMGKRKK
-125 KKKKDLAEIF
+125 TKDIAEIF
-135 IGFGILFLGMSLMK
+135 IGFGILFLGMALMK

-154 LENSQIFIDIISN
+154 LEDSQIFIDLLAN
-167 FNNPLIGI
+167 FNNPIVGI
-175 LAGFGITA
+175 FAGFAITA
-183 LLQSSSAT
+183 VLQSSSAT

-210 PIVFGQNIGTCVT
+210 PIIFGQNIGTCVT

-236 RAAVMHLLFNVI
+236 RAAVMHLLFNLI
-248 GTAVFLIILRKPIEM
+248 GTAVFLILLRKPVEM
-263 LVFKISPTGIE
+263 LVFKITPTGIE

-294 FAGLLVKASQNI
+294 FAGLLVKASQKI
-306 IRGEDIAEIG
+306 IRGEDIIEVG
-316 KLKYIDERLIATP
+316 KLKYIDVRLIATP
-329 SIALTQASK
+329 SIALTQASR

-346 VERQFM
+346 VEKQFV
-352 TAEDALINKDES
+352 TAQDALLKKDES
-364 LAMEVFEIEQQ
+364 LAMEVFEIEKQ
-375 VNDLN
+375 VNNLN
-380 KGILEF
+380 RGILEF

>member
-7 VIGGLSLFIFGMN
+7 VIGGLSLFIFGMT
-20 YMGIALQKTAG
+20 YMGNALQKTAG
-31 SKLKQ
+31 SRLKQ

-41 TSKRIMG
+41 TNKRIMG
-48 VFVGALVTV
+48 VFVGAVVTM
-57 IVQSSSATTVM
+57 IIQSSSATTVM

-107 IAPLI
+107 AAPLI
-112 IGLGMVLYLVSKK
+112 IGVGMGLYLIGKK
-125 KKKKDLAEIF
+125 KKTKDVAEIF
-135 IGFGILFLGMSLMK
+135 IGFGILFLGMALMK

-154 LENSQIFIDIISN
+154 LEESQIFIDILSN
-167 FNNPLIGI
+167 FNNPLVGI

-210 PIVFGQNIGTCVT
+210 PIIFGQNIGTCVT

-236 RAAVMHLLFNVI
+236 RAAVMHLLFNLI
-248 GTAVFLIILRKPIEM
+248 GTAIFLIVLRKPVES
-263 LVFKISPTGIE
+263 LVFMITPTGIE

-280 HTLFNIINVAIMYP
+280 HTLFNVINVAIMYP
-294 FAGLLVKASQNI
+294 FANQIVKASKRI
-306 IRGEDIAEIG
+306 IRGEDLPKEG
-316 KLKYIDERLIATP
+316 QLKYIDNRLIATP

-346 VERQFM
+346 VEKQFV
-352 TAEDALINKDES
+352 TAEDALLNGDES
-364 LAMEVFEIEQQ
+364 LALEVFEMEKRI
-375 VNDLN
+375 NDLN
-380 KGILEF
+380 RGILEF

-416 GDHSDNIGE
+416 GDHADNIGE
-425 LAIYSV
+425 LAIYNV
-431 ENNIVFSDKAKGE
+431 ENEVGFSEKAKSE
-444 LKEMFSLSHEMYKVA
+444 LKEMFDLAHDMYKTS
-459 LKTFKTANYE
+459 LLSFKTANYE
-469 TGLEVLKKENVL
+469 IGLEVLKKENLL
-481 NKMEKEMRD
+481 NKMEKEHRS
-490 NHIGRLNKNVCLP
+490 NHIDRLNENICLP
-503 NSGIVFLDCI
+503 QSGIIFLDCI
-513 SNLERVG
+513 SNLERIG

-527 QMIISVVNKMNYSEL
+527 QLIINVVNKMNYSDL
-542 EEIKSR
+542 EELRES
-548 NEEA
+548 EE

>member
-41 TSKRIMG
+41 TNKRIMG
-48 VFVGALVTV
+48 VFVGAVVTM

-112 IGLGMVLYLVSKK
+112 IGVGMVLYLVSKK

-236 RAAVMHLLFNVI
+236 RAAVMHLLFNLV
-248 GTAVFLIILRKPIEM
+248 GTALFLIFLRKPVET
-263 LVFKISPTGIE
+263 LVFMITPAGIE

-280 HTLFNIINVAIMYP
+280 HTLFNIVNVVIMYP
-294 FAGLLVKASQNI
+294 FANLIVKASKRI
-306 IRGEDIAEIG
+306 IKGEDAPKLG
-316 KLKYIDERLIATP
+316 QLKYIDNRLIATP

-346 VERQFM
+346 VEKQFV
-352 TAEDALINKDES
+352 TAEDALINNDEE
-364 LAMEVFEIEQQ
+364 LAMEVFDMEKRI
-375 VNDLN
+375 NDLN
-380 KGILEF
+380 RSILEF

-396 NAEKDIVST
+396 NSEKDIVST

-416 GDHSDNIGE
+416 GDHADNIGE
-425 LAIYSV
+425 LAIYNV
-431 ENNIVFSDKAKGE
+431 ENDVSFSDRAKNE
-444 LKEMFSLSHEMYKVA
+444 LKEMFGLAHDMYKTS
-459 LKTFKTANYE
+459 LLSFKTANYE
-469 TGLEVLKKENVL
+469 IALEVLKKENTL
-481 NKMEKEMRD
+481 NKMEKEHRK
-490 NHIGRLNKNVCLP
+490 NHIGRLNENICLP
-503 NSGIVFLDCI
+503 QSGIIFLDCI

-520 DHSTNIA
+520 DHSTNMA
-527 QMIISVVNKMNYSEL
+527 QLIINVVNKINYSDL
-542 EEIKSR
+542 EELRES
-548 NEEA
+548 EE

>member
-7 VIGGLSLFIFGMN
+7 VIGGLSLFIFGMT
-20 YMGIALQKTAG
+20 YMGNALQKTAG

-36 ILAAL
+36 ILAVL
-41 TSKRIMG
+41 TNKRIMG
-48 VFVGALVTV
+48 VFVGAVVTM

-107 IAPLI
+107 AAPLI
-112 IGLGMVLYLVSKK
+112 IGAGMVLYLIGKK
-125 KKKKDLAEIF
+125 KKTKDVAEIF
-135 IGFGILFLGMSLMK
+135 IGFGILFLGMALMK

-154 LENSQIFIDIISN
+154 LEESQIFIDILSN

-210 PIVFGQNIGTCVT
+210 PIIFGQNIGTCVT

-236 RAAVMHLLFNVI
+236 RAAVMHLLFNLI
-248 GTAVFLIILRKPIEM
+248 GTAIFLIVLRKPVES
-263 LVFKISPTGIE
+263 LVFMITPTGIE

-280 HTLFNIINVAIMYP
+280 HTLFNVINVAIMYP
-294 FAGLLVKASQNI
+294 FANQIVKASKRI
-306 IRGEDIAEIG
+306 IRGEDIPKVG
-316 KLKYIDERLIATP
+316 QLKYIDNRLIATP

-346 VERQFM
+346 VEKQFV
-352 TAEDALINKDES
+352 TAEDALLNGDES
-364 LAMEVFEIEQQ
+364 LALEVFDMEKRI
-375 VNDLN
+375 NDLN
-380 KGILEF
+380 RGILEF

-416 GDHSDNIGE
+416 GDHADNIGE
-425 LAIYSV
+425 LAIYNV
-431 ENNIVFSDKAKGE
+431 ENEVGFSEKAKSE
-444 LKEMFSLSHEMYKVA
+444 LKEMFDLAHDMYKTS
-459 LKTFKTANYE
+459 LLSFKTANYE
-469 TGLEVLKKENVL
+469 IGLEVLKKENLL
-481 NKMEKEMRD
+481 NKMEKEHRS
-490 NHIGRLNKNVCLP
+490 NHIDRLNENICLP
-503 NSGIVFLDCI
+503 QSGIIFLDCI
-513 SNLERVG
+513 SNLERIG

-527 QMIISVVNKMNYSEL
+527 QLIINVVNKMNYSDL
-542 EEIKSR
+542 EELRES
-548 NEEA
+548 EE

>member
-41 TSKRIMG
+41 TNKRIMG
-48 VFVGALVTV
+48 VFVGAVVTM

-231 NKTAR
+231 SKTAR
-236 RAAVMHLLFNVI
+236 RAAVMHLLFNLV
-248 GTAVFLIILRKPIEM
+248 GTALFLIFLRKPVET
-263 LVFKISPTGIE
+263 LVFMITPAGIE

-280 HTLFNIINVAIMYP
+280 HTLFNIVNVVIMYP
-294 FAGLLVKASQNI
+294 FANLIVKASKRI
-306 IRGEDIAEIG
+306 IKGEDAPKLG
-316 KLKYIDERLIATP
+316 QLKYIDNRLIATP

-346 VERQFM
+346 VEKQFV
-352 TAEDALINKDES
+352 TAEDALINNDEE
-364 LAMEVFEIEQQ
+364 LAMEVFDMEKRI
-375 VNDLN
+375 NDLN
-380 KGILEF
+380 RGILEF

-396 NAEKDIVST
+396 NSEKDVVST

-416 GDHSDNIGE
+416 GDHADNIGE
-425 LAIYSV
+425 LAIYNV
-431 ENNIVFSDKAKGE
+431 ENDVSFSDRAKNE
-444 LKEMFSLSHEMYKVA
+444 LKEMFGLAHDMYKTS
-459 LKTFKTANYE
+459 LLSFKTANYE
-469 TGLEVLKKENVL
+469 IALEVLKKENTL
-481 NKMEKEMRD
+481 NKMEKEHRK
-490 NHIGRLNKNVCLP
+490 NHIGRLNENICLP
-503 NSGIVFLDCI
+503 QSGIIFLDCI

-520 DHSTNIA
+520 DHSTNMA
-527 QMIISVVNKMNYSEL
+527 QLIINVVNKINYSDL
-542 EEIKSR
+542 EELQES
-548 NEEA
+548 EE

>member
-41 TSKRIMG
+41 TNKRIMG
-48 VFVGALVTV
+48 VFVGAVVTM

-107 IAPLI
+107 AAPLI
-112 IGLGMVLYLVSKK
+112 IAAGMTIYLVSKK

-135 IGFGILFLGMSLMK
+135 IGFGILFLGMALMK

-154 LENSQIFIDIISN
+154 LEESQVFIDILSN
-167 FNNPLIGI
+167 FNNPLVGI

-236 RAAVMHLLFNVI
+236 RAAVMHLLFNLI
-248 GTAVFLIILRKPIEM
+248 GTAIFLIVLRKPVENLVFLITP
-263 LVFKISPTGIE
+263 SGIE

-280 HTLFNIINVAIMYP
+280 HTLFNIINVVIMYP
-294 FAGLLVKASQNI
+294 FANLIVKASKKI
-306 IRGEDIAEIG
+306 IKGEDIPKLG
-316 KLKYIDERLIATP
+316 QLKYIDNRLIATP

-346 VERQFM
+346 VEKQFV
-352 TAEDALINKDES
+352 TAEDALINNDEA
-364 LAMEVFEIEQQ
+364 LAMEVFEMEKRI
-375 VNDLN
+375 NDLN
-380 KGILEF
+380 RSILEF

-396 NAEKDIVST
+396 NSEKDVVST

-416 GDHSDNIGE
+416 GDHADNIGE

-431 ENNIVFSDKAKGE
+431 ENDIIFSDKAKGE

-459 LKTFKTANYE
+459 LT
-469 TGLEVLKKENVL
+469 
-481 NKMEKEMRD
+481 
-490 NHIGRLNKNVCLP
+490 
-503 NSGIVFLDCI
+503 
-513 SNLERVG
+513 
-520 DHSTNIA
+520 
-527 QMIISVVNKMNYSEL
+527 
-542 EEIKSR
+542 
-548 NEEA
+548 

>member
-41 TSKRIMG
+41 TNKRIMG
-48 VFVGALVTV
+48 VFVGAVVTM

-112 IGLGMVLYLVSKK
+112 IGVGMVLYLVSKK

-236 RAAVMHLLFNVI
+236 RAAVMHLLFNLV
-248 GTAVFLIILRKPIEM
+248 GTALFLIFLRKPVET
-263 LVFKISPTGIE
+263 LVFMITPAGIE

-280 HTLFNIINVAIMYP
+280 HTLFNIVNVVIMYP
-294 FAGLLVKASQNI
+294 FANLIVKASKRI
-306 IRGEDIAEIG
+306 IKGEDVPKLG
-316 KLKYIDERLIATP
+316 QLKYIDNRLIATP

-346 VERQFM
+346 VEKQFV
-352 TAEDALINKDES
+352 TAEDALINNDEE
-364 LAMEVFEIEQQ
+364 LAMEVFDMEKRI
-375 VNDLN
+375 NDLN
-380 KGILEF
+380 RGILEF

-396 NAEKDIVST
+396 NSEKDVVST

-416 GDHSDNIGE
+416 GDHADNIGE
-425 LAIYSV
+425 LAIYNV
-431 ENNIVFSDKAKGE
+431 ENDVSFSDRAKNE
-444 LKEMFSLSHEMYKVA
+444 LKEMFGLAHDMYKTS
-459 LKTFKTANYE
+459 LLSFKTANYE
-469 TGLEVLKKENVL
+469 IALEVLKKENTL
-481 NKMEKEMRD
+481 NKMEKEHRK
-490 NHIGRLNKNVCLP
+490 NHIGRLNENICLP
-503 NSGIVFLDCI
+503 QSGIIFLDCI

-520 DHSTNIA
+520 DHSTNMA
-527 QMIISVVNKMNYSEL
+527 QLIINVVNKINYSDL
-542 EEIKSR
+542 EELRES
-548 NEEA
+548 EE